1 MLKKEEGVENRFG
14 YTGEQI
20 DPISEQYYLRA
31 RYYNPAIGRFCQE
44 DRYEEDGLNLYSYC
58 KNNPILYVDPSGNI
72 CEKYKVLGITS
83 DEFKGY
89 LKDSGVR
96 ETDIEEL
103 GENSIG
109 FCAEPK
115 AAILAHDNPSPIT
128 GIDTRNPRNK
138 NNYPYKGADITTDKQ
153 MRPCTTCYLCEKE
166 YMQYANANKK

>member
-1 MLKKEEGVENRFG
+1 MTAQRECQKVVDKVSELKSKA
-14 YTGEQI
+14 TGE
-20 DPISEQYYLRA
+20 DKTKPIVSIFTHEDETVSIGISGDTEASANFAKQLQDSL
-31 RYYNPAIGRFCQE
+31 NP
-44 DRYEEDGLNLYSYC
+44 DG
-58 KNNPILYVDPSGNI
+58 G
-72 CEKYKVLGITS
+72 EKYKVLGITS

-103 GENSIG
+103 GENPIG

-128 GIDTRNPRNK
+128 GMDTRNPRNK
-138 NNYPYKGADITTDKQ
+138 NNYPYNGVDRTTAKQ